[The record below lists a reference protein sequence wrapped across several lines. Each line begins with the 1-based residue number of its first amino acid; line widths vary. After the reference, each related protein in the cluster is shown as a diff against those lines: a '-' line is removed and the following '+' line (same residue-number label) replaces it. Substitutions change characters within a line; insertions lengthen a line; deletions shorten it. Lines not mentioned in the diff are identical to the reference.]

1 MQIKWSLLSIP
12 YLLVLLLFL
21 AVLGFTQLW
30 LRQPTLFYA
39 QSAESDRV
47 QLKALTQ
54 PNVSTKTLLNW
65 STLAAAASFT
75 FDFVNSSQQ
84 LEALKDYFTQA
95 GYTNFIESLSNN
107 NTLET
112 IQEKKL
118 VSSAVATG
126 PAVLLSEEEVATQ
139 RAWRIQV
146 PILVRYQS
154 ANVNTT
160 QGQIVEMLVVQVSTK
175 DAPKGIGIA
184 QYIVW
189 NTEPNF

>member
-1 MQIKWSLLSIP
+1 MQTKWSLLSTR
-12 YLLVLLLFL
+12 YLLLLLLFFI
-21 AVLGFTQLW
+21 GFAYIQLFI
-30 LRQPTLFYA
+30 RTPTLFYA
-39 QSAESDRV
+39 QSQETEV
-47 QLKALTQ
+47 VELNALEQ

-65 STLAAAASFT
+65 STLAASASFT

-84 LEALKDYFTQA
+84 LEALKDYFTQD
-95 GYTNFIESLSNN
+95 GYTHFIESLSNN
-107 NTLET
+107 KTLET

-126 PAVLLSEEEVATQ
+126 PAVLLSEEEVAHQ

-160 QGQIVEMLVVQVSTK
+160 QQQIVEMLVVQVSTK

-189 NTEPNF
+189 NTEPNL